1 MVKGS
6 CTGHPRPRMICVSEW
21 PLPGTVID
29 VESGSG
35 RRSLGG
41 LWDCYI
47 TWIGLDLSNDL
58 IVGGKWDTVAGKSPN
73 LMGDGEE
80 QRDSTRA
87 RPTPYVDPE
96 SRHVQRIR
104 ERRCVSQHLKQQQQQ
119 HMCS

>member
-1 MVKGS
+1 
-6 CTGHPRPRMICVSEW
+6 MICVSEW

-87 RPTPYVDPE
+87 RPTPRKQTRAADQRKTVCLTASQTAATTTYV
-96 SRHVQRIR
+96 
-104 ERRCVSQHLKQQQQQ
+104 
-119 HMCS
+119 